1 MLGTYL
7 KDVRKPDGTKYSV
20 TNDGLRIY
28 TTLDS
33 RMQQYAEE
41 AVWEHLSN
49 LQKVFDYGQQSNK
62 MRPFYGISK
71 AEADRIM
78 NSAMRRSDRYRA
90 LKDQGMSEAEIIK
103 NFNTKDKI
111 EVFSWDNGRPSS
123 KVMEMTPMDTI
134 RYYKGF
140 LNTGFLAVETGDGIC
155 QSMGGRYQL
164 QTISV

>member
-1 MLGTYL
+1 MERNKYLTEAQADSLKALPLKTDFKMQTHTQGIAQYFREYVREMLGTYL

-103 NFNTKDKI
+103 NFNTKDKNRS
-111 EVFSWDNGRPSS
+111 V
-123 KVMEMTPMDTI
+123 
-134 RYYKGF
+134 
-140 LNTGFLAVETGDGIC
+140 
-155 QSMGGRYQL
+155 QL
-164 QTISV
+164 G